1 MHSQN
6 AAMMKSQKNWLEE
19 NIEKTLDF
27 PNDSYYN
34 PPVPAGMMELV
45 DVADSKSAASDG
57 VPVRL
62 RLPAPRRRTLR
73 TAQKNQS
80 LAAAGFSSAVLRG
93 ASFSPRDPLCWAR
106 VGSLFIRGLAVF
118 LWKSEAISVASPSAS
133 LTSGTSNIPQPTA
146 KVYPQSVRFCGK
158 YRCFILMFVI
168 PYVCFLL
175 FFFYQK
181 LIYNRKHLQQI
192 LSPSRS

>member
-1 MHSQN
+1 
-6 AAMMKSQKNWLEE
+6 
-19 NIEKTLDF
+19 
-27 PNDSYYN
+27 
-34 PPVPAGMMELV
+34 MMELV

-106 VGSLFIRGLAVF
+106 VGPLFIRGLAVF
-118 LWKSEAISVASPSAS
+118 LWKSEAISAASAVAS
-133 LTSGTSNIPQPTA
+133 LTSGTPLPGFLKSRKPCPA
-146 KVYPQSVRFCGK
+146 WADGFSEVPE
-158 YRCFILMFVI
+158 VI
-168 PYVCFLL
+168 FR
-175 FFFYQK
+175 
-181 LIYNRKHLQQI
+181 IGRRTS
-192 LSPSRS
+192 LSLHRGECPGWPGRSSPWSCS